1 MESIVLRL
9 WRIFSGNVLRWIEA
23 HGRETG
29 YDIILRNGEQANLSD
44 ILWHP
49 IGWAHD
55 MLKYSLELYFGITR
69 GKISREDAMELCFKI
84 AHVAQLAGDG
94 MLGLEMMREYEQA
107 KMNNDNDIVPDEPRP
122 DFYGPVEPLQ

>member
-1 MESIVLRL
+1 MESVVLRL
-9 WRIFSGNVLRWIEA
+9 WRIFAGNVTRWIES

-107 KMNNDNDIVPDEPRP
+107 KQDDEVNLDVPKP
-122 DFYGPVEPLQ
+122 DYYGPPEPLQ